1 MNDRQLSLLEQYDC
15 EVTDTKKG
23 RGAILLNTDRGLL
36 IFKEYRGSGNKLL
49 LQNRLLGQIEE
60 CGLIRT
66 EKIIPTKEET
76 LFVTDADQTKYILK
90 TYCEGRECNIYDQKE
105 CLEVSGMLAL
115 LHEEMVLTMQ
125 PQEIYE
131 NYSQAKEY
139 EKRNRELK
147 KVRRFLQLKSQKS
160 EFEISLLNC
169 YDMFLEQAYYVQEGY
184 EEYRPYMEK
193 EICDAN
199 GRLQAYCHGDFQY
212 HNLLRDDNGWFIMNF
227 EKCMAD
233 NAMRDL
239 HLFLRKLLEKS
250 GWNVNLGTQVIEAYE
265 KRQPIS
271 ALSRIDLYYRLAYPE
286 KFWKIVNFY
295 FNSGKSWIPDKNK
308 EKLTKLV
315 KQEQEKQAFLQE
327 AFRI

>member
-36 IFKEYRGSGNKLL
+36 IFKEYRGSENKLL

-60 CGLIRT
+60 CGFVRT
-66 EKIIPTKEET
+66 EKIIPTKEDT

-90 TYCEGRECNIYDQKE
+90 TYCEGRECNVYDQKE
-105 CLEVSGMLAL
+105 CLEVAGMLAS
-115 LHEEMVLTMQ
+115 LHGEMVLTVE
-125 PQEIYE
+125 PQEIFE

-160 EFEISLLNC
+160 EFEISLLSC

-193 EICDAN
+193 EICDVN

-212 HNLLRDDNGWFIMNF
+212 HNLLRDDKGWFIMNF

-265 KRQPIS
+265 KKQPIS